1 MANPD
6 KNNRQ
11 GGGAGSADTFDY
23 VVVGTGAGG
32 SIVAARLSEDPG
44 VTICSLEAGPPD
56 THPFIHLPA
65 GLIKVLFNP
74 KYTWQ
79 FKTEPSEHLNGR
91 SIAVPIGRTVG
102 GSTSINGMSINR
114 GQADDFNSWANSGN
128 IGWGYADV
136 LPYFRKFERRIG
148 DGDDTYRGR
157 DGKIPVT
164 DIDWIHPACEAFI
177 EGAVAAGIPRN
188 PDYNGSNQA
197 GVCYTQRSIFKG
209 LRRSAAR
216 MFLLPAMRE
225 TKRIDLRT
233 NARASN
239 IIFEGKRAVGVR
251 YVDDR
256 DPSKS
261 HIVYARREVI
271 ISAGTVN
278 TARLLQISGVG
289 PASLLGEL
297 GVPVVADLAGVGEN
311 FRDHCSVRLVARAK
325 NTVTMNER
333 TRGPRLMLEAAR
345 WAVGLPN
352 CLSLTPSLAYCFWK
366 TAPEM
371 SSPDVQVVFTP
382 ASYKEG
388 FASLLDDYPGL
399 TCGVWKERPES
410 RGYVRAKSTDPFIDP
425 VIQPN
430 YLKDPSD
437 QRTMVEGIKLAR
449 KLLHAPQLAKYV
461 ARETFPGPGIE
472 TDDEILDF
480 ARKYC
485 TSVWHLIGTARMGP
499 SSDPTAVVDN
509 QLRVYGLQNLRV
521 VDASIM
527 PSMPSANTYASTMMI
542 AEKAS
547 DMIRGRQVAPVIIP
561 DSSETARSRQ
571 SRARTA
577 A

>member
-1 MANPD
+1 MANLDTNSHP
-6 KNNRQ
+6 
-11 GGGAGSADTFDY
+11 GGASSADTFDY

-32 SIVAARLSEDPG
+32 SIVASRLSEDPG

-79 FKTEPSEHLNGR
+79 FKTEPSEYVNGR
-91 SIAVPIGRTVG
+91 SVSVPIGRTVG

-148 DGDDTYRGR
+148 AADDAYRGR

-177 EGAVAAGIPRN
+177 EGALALGIPRN
-188 PDYNGSNQA
+188 PDYNGSDQA

-261 HIVYARREVI
+261 HVVYARREVI

-333 TRGPRLMLEAAR
+333 TRGPRLLLEAAR
-345 WAVGLPN
+345 WAMGLPN
-352 CLSLTPSLAYCFWK
+352 CLALTPSLAYCFWK

-371 SSPDVQVVFTP
+371 SNPDVQMVFTP

-410 RGYVRAKSTDPFIDP
+410 RGYVRARSTDPFVDP
-425 VIQPN
+425 IIQPN
-430 YLKDPSD
+430 YLKEPSD

-449 KLLHAPQLAKYV
+449 KLLHTPELAKYV
-461 ARETFPGPGIE
+461 ERETFPGPAIQ

-480 ARKYC
+480 SRKYC

-499 SSDPTAVVDN
+499 TSDPTAVVDN
-509 QLRVYGLQNLRV
+509 QLRVYGLQNLRI
-521 VDASIM
+521 VDASVM

-547 DMIRGRQVAPVIIP
+547 DMIRGRPPLAPVEGI
-561 DSSETARSRQ
+561 
-571 SRARTA
+571 A

>member
-1 MANPD
+1 MANI
-6 KNNRQ
+6 NNDNRHAQ
-11 GGGAGSADTFDY
+11 DASSVDTFDY

-32 SIVAARLSEDPG
+32 SIVASRLSEDPG
-44 VTICSLEAGPPD
+44 VTICSIESGPPD
-56 THPFIHLPA
+56 TNPYIHLPA

-79 FKTEPSEHLNGR
+79 FKTEPSEYLNGR
-91 SIAVPIGRTVG
+91 SVSMPVGRTVG

-148 DGDDTYRGR
+148 DADDTYRGR

-177 EGAVAAGIPRN
+177 EGAMGLGIPRN
-188 PDYNGSNQA
+188 PDYNGSDQA

-233 NARASN
+233 NSRVSN

-251 YVDDR
+251 YIDERDR
-256 DPSKS
+256 SKT

-271 ISAGTVN
+271 IAAGTVN

-289 PASLLGEL
+289 PASLLQQL

-311 FRDHCSVRLVARAK
+311 FRDHCQVRLVARAK
-325 NTVTMNER
+325 NTTTMNER
-333 TRGPRLMLEAAR
+333 TRGPRLLLEGMR
-345 WAVGLPN
+345 WALGLPN
-352 CLSLTPSLAYCFWK
+352 CLALTPSLVYCFWK
-366 TAPEM
+366 TAAEM
-371 SSPDVQVVFTP
+371 SNPDVQMVFTP

-388 FASLLDDYPGL
+388 YASLLDDFPGL

-410 RGYVRAKSTDPFIDP
+410 SGYVRARSTDPYTDP

-430 YLKDPSD
+430 YLKDASD

-449 KLLHAPQLAKYV
+449 KLLHTPELAKYV
-461 ARETFPGPGIE
+461 VQETFPGAAIQ
-472 TDDEILDF
+472 TDDQILDW

-499 SSDPTAVVDN
+499 ASDPTAVVDN
-509 QLRVYGLQNLRV
+509 QLRVYGLQNLRI

-527 PSMPSANTYASTMMI
+527 PNMPSANTYASTMMI

-561 DSSETARSRQ
+561 DPRETIQTQRRRS
-571 SRARTA
+571 ATA
-577 A
+577 V